1 MKEDFVSRLRVQG
14 MELSQYLVFAKITM
28 SEFDKQMED
37 RAVES
42 IQSRLVLEKIVE
54 VEDIRPTQE
63 QLDEELQKSAD
74 VYKMEIDKLKE
85 MIGDAEMEQV
95 SKDLAVQQALDLVI
109 DASREV

>member
-1 MKEDFVSRLRVQG
+1 M
-14 MELSQYLVFAKITM
+14 
-28 SEFDKQMED
+28 
-37 RAVES
+37 
-42 IQSRLVLEKIVE
+42 EKIVE